1 MIGRVSHVV
10 RHRKRVM
17 TVRRFLD
24 EVVCESHLVTQSHL
38 PYRVA
43 IATDS
48 SVRGPMEQDH
58 GLLKVNPVGSL
69 GPGDRLLVLLH
80 GFGADENDL
89 APLVQHIDPDGRF
102 TSICFRAP
110 IDLVPFGAAWYE
122 RDDSGVVDSATFRT
136 SVQAIDRTID
146 AVCEA
151 GSFSTFRDGHHRFS
165 QGCAMTLAVSL
176 SKDTDIRPAA
186 MACLSGMLQEIP
198 DFEYDLTQVPDT
210 LIQHG
215 TLDPM
220 VDIERGAGF
229 AMSSLIRVV
238 NLTTEYQWVMRFQML
253 RCLISEIG

>member
-1 MIGRVSHVV
+1 
-10 RHRKRVM
+10 
-17 TVRRFLD
+17 
-24 EVVCESHLVTQSHL
+24 
-38 PYRVA
+38 
-43 IATDS
+43 
-48 SVRGPMEQDH
+48 MEQDH

-122 RDDSGVVDSATFRT
+122 RDDAGVVDSATFRT

-151 GSFSTFRDGHHRFS
+151 GSFQRSEMVIIGFS

-220 VDIERGAGF
+220 VDIERGRRIRDVLIDSGCEPDYAEYPMGHEISN
-229 AMSSLIRVV
+229 ASL
-238 NLTTEYQWVMRFQML
+238 FDL
-253 RCLISEIG
+253 RDWLAAV